1 MKKEKAYE
9 VLQVTCDCTEV
20 VIRKAYKQIAL
31 KTHPDKNRNDPDA
44 KIKFQQVSE
53 AYKCLTDPSYVDE
66 EGGEVDLSEE
76 EMFEMFNQMFCK
88 LQVIVVG
95 GNSLYT

>member
-9 VLQVTCDCTEV
+9 ILEITSDASEV

-31 KTHPDKNRNDPDA
+31 KTHPDKNRSDPEA
-44 KIKFQQVSE
+44 KVKFQQVSE

-66 EGGEVDLSEE
+66 EGGDVELSEE

-88 LQVIVVG
+88 
-95 GNSLYT
+95 